1 MSNVLCPIVA
11 RYSLFFTLALFDSS
25 ILARSK
31 YPREVALSM
40 VQHAQE
46 QSQAHRHAKTAAAT
60 KVTILNQPKDRDKT
74 LFSAFFFWF
83 FLFSV
88 PLSFSL
94 YSLLSLSLSRVF
106 ALQIIL
112 WFFSALTRNLVWNK
126 ERNRASKKREEGSLP
141 SPSFRNQHIRSSC
154 RSKNQYLD
162 TNHACVSL
170 LFADFFFSH
179 PLLPASLPL

>member
-126 ERNRASKKREEGSLP
+126 ERNRAIKSIDQERLDSLVI
-141 SPSFRNQHIRSSC
+141 F
-154 RSKNQYLD
+154 YLF
-162 TNHACVSL
+162 L
-170 LFADFFFSH
+170 LFLLLLFLLLLFLFDFSILFCLDRAVIIS
-179 PLLPASLPL
+179 AE